1 MIGERKLKN
10 LISYFD
16 IPIVIILM
24 FIDILVLK
32 RFNAVHKI
40 EEEQLEKEIL
50 LKSKKPI
57 DRFALRLQERNTISI
72 LLLAIVV
79 GIVIIYNRING
90 NMPNIFL
97 ILKSL
102 IMRKIRPYS

>member
-1 MIGERKLKN
+1 MIGERILKD
-10 LISYFD
+10 LVSYFD

-24 FIDILVLK
+24 VIDILLLK
-32 RFNAVHKI
+32 RFNVVHKV

-50 LKSKKPI
+50 LKSKKTI

-79 GIVIIYNRING
+79 GVVIIYNRIIG

-102 IMRKIRPYS
+102 IMRKIKYYF